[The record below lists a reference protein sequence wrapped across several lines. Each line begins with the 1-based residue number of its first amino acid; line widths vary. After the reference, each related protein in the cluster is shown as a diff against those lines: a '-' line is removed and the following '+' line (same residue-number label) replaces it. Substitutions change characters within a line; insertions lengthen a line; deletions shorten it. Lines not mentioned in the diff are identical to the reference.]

1 MRGRGARIPVTL
13 LLCVA
18 GCRGTLSP
26 LSNRLDVGEEP
37 YLVFS
42 ADGEAGAGDLFASAL
57 VGGTPYQITFTRV
70 DERLPALSP
79 DGVMLA
85 FIRARA
91 PGDSSAAALVVM
103 NLLNGAERRADLTEV
118 GSVEGLAWSPDGAT
132 IYVRRGE
139 AIFTLPAP
147 PANGELVP
155 VQPAAAAAADSA
167 FRVFLGRPPVGE
179 ALPCPGGQGVCTRLG
194 AGEVMLLDPTA
205 SSPIRWPGDSLAYLE
220 HGEWTIRPLGG
231 GATRMLRWTA
241 PVGHPRSVSVF
252 GGVRRGDQESGR

>member
-1 MRGRGARIPVTL
+1 MRGRGTHLTVVL
-13 LLCVA
+13 LFSLVS
-18 GCRGTLSP
+18 CRGTLSP

-79 DGVMLA
+79 DGAMLA
-85 FIRARA
+85 FVRARA
-91 PGDSSAAALVVM
+91 PGDTSAAALVVM
-103 NLLNGAERRADLTEV
+103 NLLNGAERRADLTAV
-118 GSVEGLAWSPDGAT
+118 GSVEALAWSPDGAT

-147 PANGELVP
+147 PVGGELAP
-155 VQPAAAAAADSA
+155 VQPAIAAAADSA

-179 ALPCPGGQGVCTRLG
+179 ALSCPGGQGVCTRLG
-194 AGEVMLLDPTA
+194 EGEVMLLNPTA
-205 SSPIRWPGDSLAYLE
+205 SSPTRWPGDSLAYLE
-220 HGEWTIRPLGG
+220 QGEWTIRPLAG
-231 GATRMLRWTA
+231 GATRILRWTA

-252 GGVRRGDQESGR
+252 GGVKRGA

>member
-1 MRGRGARIPVTL
+1 MSRRGTRFLGTL

-18 GCRGTLSP
+18 ACRGTLSP

-42 ADGEAGAGDLFASAL
+42 ADGEAGVGDLFASAL

-79 DGVMLA
+79 DGAMLA
-85 FIRARA
+85 FVRSRA
-91 PGDSSAAALVVM
+91 PGDTSAAALVVM
-103 NLLNGAERRADLTEV
+103 NLLNGAERRADLSPV
-118 GSVEGLAWSPDGAT
+118 GTVEALAWSPDGAT
-132 IYVRRGE
+132 IYARRGE
-139 AIFTLPAP
+139 AIFTFPAP
-147 PANGELVP
+147 PANGDIVP
-155 VQPAAAAAADSA
+155 VQPGAAAAADSA

-179 ALPCPGGQGVCTRLG
+179 ALACPGGQGVCTRLG
-194 AGEVMLLDPTA
+194 AGEVMLLNPTA

-220 HGEWTIRPLGG
+220 QGEWTIRPLGG
-231 GATRMLRWTA
+231 GATRILRWTA

-252 GGVRRGDQESGR
+252 GGVKRGA